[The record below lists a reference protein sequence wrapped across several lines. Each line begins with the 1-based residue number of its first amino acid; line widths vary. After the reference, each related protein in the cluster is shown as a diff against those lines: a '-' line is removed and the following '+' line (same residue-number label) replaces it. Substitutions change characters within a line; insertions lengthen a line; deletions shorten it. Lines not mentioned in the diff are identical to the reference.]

1 MNAMKLTHSAPSL
14 KYQAHS
20 DSSGPA
26 WRHPDHVVLEIC
38 VEDVEG
44 VRIAAR
50 EGADRVELGDNLTA
64 SGTTSSIGTIEA
76 AIFAAAEQVE
86 ERRALAGPH
95 WTRSSAAAPFGL
107 RVLIR
112 PRGGCFV
119 YDADEGRAMIA
130 DVRRIAALAR
140 EMSEFTRP
148 QITGG
153 GAFLPPAVELGF
165 VIGALTPDGAV
176 DRGLVRL
183 LMGMAEGAPV
193 TFHRAFD
200 EARDPV
206 EIYGDLGG
214 LGLDYV
220 LTSGGAATAAQ
231 GAQVIA
237 GLAGAEGPTVIA
249 AGGIR
254 PDAISALVESTGV
267 REVHM
272 RLAKEGLRPG
282 EPQRTDPALVRR
294 AVEIT
299 RSLPLPTGAEEG

>member
-107 RVLIR
+107 RV
-112 PRGGCFV
+112 
-119 YDADEGRAMIA
+119 
-130 DVRRIAALAR
+130 
-140 EMSEFTRP
+140 
-148 QITGG
+148 
-153 GAFLPPAVELGF
+153 
-165 VIGALTPDGAV
+165 VIGALTPDGAG

-254 PDAISALVESTGV
+254 PDSISALV
-267 REVHM
+267 
-272 RLAKEGLRPG
+272 
-282 EPQRTDPALVRR
+282 ALVRR

-299 RSLPLPTGAEEG
+299 RSLTLPTGAEEG

>member
-214 LGLDYV
+214 PGTGLRAHQWWRGHRRPGHPGHRRPGGRRGAHGHRRGGHPARRHQRAGGV
-220 LTSGGAATAAQ
+220 HRRAGGAYAPGQ
-231 GAQVIA
+231 G
-237 GLAGAEGPTVIA
+237 GPA
-249 AGGIR
+249 PR
-254 PDAISALVESTGV
+254 
-267 REVHM
+267 
-272 RLAKEGLRPG
+272 
-282 EPQRTDPALVRR
+282 
-294 AVEIT
+294 
-299 RSLPLPTGAEEG
+299 

>member
-1 MNAMKLTHSAPSL
+1 MNAMKLTRSAPSL
-14 KYQAHS
+14 KY
-20 DSSGPA
+20 DPA
-26 WRHPDHVVLEIC
+26 TTRPDAPWRSPDHVILEIC

-44 VRIAAR
+44 VRIAAA
-50 EGADRVELGDNLTA
+50 EGADRAELGDNLAA
-64 SGTTSSIGTIEA
+64 SGTTPSIGSIEA
-76 AIFAAAEQVE
+76 AILAAAEHVE

-95 WTRSSAAAPFGL
+95 WTRTSAAAPFGL

-112 PRGGCFV
+112 PRGGSFV

-130 DVRRIAALAR
+130 DVRRIASLAR
-140 EMSEFTRP
+140 EMGEFTRP
-148 QITGG
+148 QATGG
-153 GAFLPPAVELGF
+153 AGVFLPPAVELGF

-183 LMGMAEGAPV
+183 LVGMAEGAPV

-200 EARDPV
+200 DSRDPV

-214 LGLDYV
+214 LGIDYV

-231 GAQVIA
+231 GAPIIA
-237 GLAGAEGPTVIA
+237 GLVCAGGPRVIA
-249 AGGIR
+249 AGAIR
-254 PDAISALVESTGV
+254 PEGIAGLVESTGV

-272 RLAKEGLRPG
+272 RLAREGLRPG
-282 EPQRTDPALVRR
+282 EPQRTDPAQVRR

-299 RSLPLPTGAEEG
+299 RSLTAGGAASR

>member
-1 MNAMKLTHSAPSL
+1 MNAMKLTRSAPSL
-14 KYQAHS
+14 KYDPIAGP
-20 DSSGPA
+20 SGPT
-26 WRHPDHVVLEIC
+26 WRNPDHVVLEIC
-38 VEDVEG
+38 VEDIEG

-50 EGADRVELGDNLTA
+50 EGADRAELGENLAA
-64 SGTTSSIGTIEA
+64 SGTTPSIGTIEA

-95 WTRSSAAAPFGL
+95 WTRTSAGAPFGL

-112 PRGGCFV
+112 PRGGSFV

-140 EMSEFTRP
+140 EMGEFTRP
-148 QITGG
+148 QATGG
-153 GAFLPPAVELGF
+153 AGVFLPPAVELGF

-183 LMGMAEGAPV
+183 LVGMAEGAPV

-200 EARDPV
+200 DARDPV
-206 EIYGDLGG
+206 EVYGDLGG
-214 LGLDYV
+214 LGIDYV

-231 GAQVIA
+231 GAPVIG
-237 GLAGAEGPTVIA
+237 GLASAGGPTVIA
-249 AGGIR
+249 AGAIR
-254 PDAISALVESTGV
+254 PAGIAELVESTGV

-272 RLAKEGLRPG
+272 RLAREGLQPG
-282 EPQRTDPALVRR
+282 EPQRTDPAQVRR
-294 AVEIT
+294 AVEVT
-299 RSLPLPTGAEEG
+299 RGLAVPSSDD